1 MGLALQEDTG
11 QLGVAGR
18 QGLDTGGQKGQSMR
32 ALVVDDSLTMRKI
45 ERRVLSSMGV
55 EDVVEA
61 GDGFEA
67 LDLVERSPTAFN
79 VMLIDLNLPYMDGLT
94 LVRRIR
100 ERDRGTPILVV
111 STDGER
117 TRILDALRVGAT
129 HYVVKPFTSD
139 GLLNHIRWSLSNA
152 MQAERRKSPAEA

>member
-1 MGLALQEDTG
+1 
-11 QLGVAGR
+11 
-18 QGLDTGGQKGQSMR
+18 MR

-61 GDGFEA
+61 GDGLEA
-67 LDLVERSPTAFN
+67 LDLVERSPIPFN

-100 ERDRGTPILVV
+100 QRDRGTPILVV

-117 TRILDALRVGAT
+117 TRIIDALRVGAN

-152 MQAERRKSPAEA
+152 MPVEERRNPAADA